1 MQLFYQNLERL
12 SDVAK
17 VHAQESLSF
26 FLELHL
32 THTQSDKCHPQTC
45 GFRINTSNNQFGH
58 GLTQH

>member
-1 MQLFYQNLERL
+1 MQLFYQNLKRL

-32 THTQSDKCHPQTC
+32 THTQSDKCHPKLGDLELIYQITNLDM
-45 GFRINTSNNQFGH
+45 G
-58 GLTQH
+58 